1 MKLFKLLLLIF
12 LFVPIRAEFIVKEFS
27 IIDGLIEGRIKDI
40 FQNEIGEIP
49 QFDSQLL
56 KLLVLK
62 KCLVV
67 C

>member
-1 MKLFKLLLLIF
+1 LLLIF
-12 LFVPIRAEFIVKEFS
+12 LFVSIRAEFIVKEFS

>member
-12 LFVPIRAEFIVKEFS
+12 LFVSIRAEFIVKEFS